1 MPRKKITGRSR
12 PITQSHAL
20 NVTLERTNRKLKRLY
35 RSNLDNKYAAKK
47 LKDVLKVNGDFRVVK
62 GRVMGST
69 RNLSVSQIR
78 YYQKVFKS
86 FLTSPVSSPIGIEQS
101 RAKSRETL
109 KQSLGE
115 LADGKEI
122 TDEDVDDFY
131 SLFEDEDYT
140 YFSDK
145 IGVSTMYALVNEA
158 QAKNYSEQKFIDTL
172 ATLITI
178 NTEEVRNK
186 AKRVYEKY
194 VA

>member
-1 MPRKKITGRSR
+1 MARKKITGRAR
-12 PITQSHAL
+12 TITKDHAL
-20 NVTLERTNRKLKRLY
+20 NVTLERTNKKLKRLY
-35 RSNLDNKYAAKK
+35 RAKLDNKYAANK
-47 LKDVLKVNGDFRVVK
+47 LKERLKVRGDFKIVK

-69 RNLSVSQIR
+69 RNLSAAQIR

-86 FLTSPVSSPIGIEQS
+86 FLTSPVSTPLGIEQS

-109 KQSLGE
+109 KESLGE

-178 NTEEVRNK
+178 NTEEVRSK

-194 VA
+194 VS

>member
-1 MPRKKITGRSR
+1 MARKKVLGRSR
-12 PITQSHAL
+12 TITKEHAL
-20 NVTLERTNRKLKRLY
+20 NVTLERTNKKLKRLY
-35 RSNLDNKYAAKK
+35 KAKLDNKYAANK
-47 LKDVLKVNGDFRVVK
+47 LKERLKAQGDFRVVK

-69 RNLSVSQIR
+69 HNLSAAQIR
-78 YYQKVFKS
+78 YYKKVFNS
-86 FLTSPVSSPIGIEQS
+86 FLSSPVSTPLGIEQS
-101 RAKSRETL
+101 RTKSRETL

-122 TDEDVDDFY
+122 SDEDVDDFY

-145 IGVSTMYALVNEA
+145 IGVSTMYALVNEV
-158 QAKNYSEQKFIDTL
+158 QAKNYSESKFIDTL
-172 ATLITI
+172 ASLITL
-178 NTEEVRNK
+178 NTEEVRAK